1 MLMGEETLYSI
12 SPFIFCG
19 GAELDGAVGAGS
31 SLGLDVEVCTAQPA
45 DDPRSSPE
53 LVAAGALP
61 PVSTGMGAKPEQE
74 KNIIKY

>member
-1 MLMGEETLYSI
+1 MGQETLYSI

-19 GAELDGAVGAGS
+19 GVAELGGAVGAGS
-31 SLGLDVEVCTAQPA
+31 SLGLDVEVCTAEPA
-45 DDPRSSPE
+45 DGPSSSLE

-61 PVSTGMGAKPEQE
+61 LVSPGMGAKPEQQ